1 MKQMIDQA
9 IIRFDNV
16 PRGVES
22 KMLKRVELPVHGDI
36 LEYEYI
42 PRKGMSLD
50 RFEMALQND
59 LNGPLGKELSDIGRT
74 GLNPVLHLD
83 FRSIPMKF
91 LWVNIGYRDV
101 RKLAKRNLG
110 FEISTTVGNGDSR
123 LLLSLSP
130 DLIRMISAYGFS
142 LEIA

>member
-1 MKQMIDQA
+1 
-9 IIRFDNV
+9 
-16 PRGVES
+16 
-22 KMLKRVELPVHGDI
+22 
-36 LEYEYI
+36 
-42 PRKGMSLD
+42 
-50 RFEMALQND
+50 MALQKD
-59 LNGPLGKELSDIGRT
+59 LNGPLGNELSDIGRT

>member
-16 PRGVES
+16 PQGVES

-50 RFEMALQND
+50 RFEMALQKD
-59 LNGPLGKELSDIGRT
+59 LNGPLGNELSDIGRT

-101 RKLAKRNLG
+101 RKLAKCNLG